1 MDDLGQAGHLAQFV
15 LNNLQHQQDWTD
27 LEIHTHSAKDGS
39 PLPQPLI
46 SGLPPRRLYL
56 NPDDQIQL
64 LKKQSKADE
73 PLPDTPEVEWVLA
86 THITDKWTLRS
97 FASVFDSMPASANH
111 SEARPKRL
119 LLSIVHDDSTIV
131 FYLMHD
137 GIVKPR
143 QN

>member
-1 MDDLGQAGHLAQFV
+1 MDNDNRAGHLAQFV
-15 LNNLQHQQDWTD
+15 LDNLQHQQDWTG
-27 LEIHTHSAKDGS
+27 LQVHTHSPKDGS
-39 PLPQPLI
+39 LLPQPLI

-56 NPDDQIQL
+56 HPDDQIAL
-64 LKKQSKADE
+64 LKTHDKADE
-73 PLPDTPEVEWVLA
+73 PLPDSPEIEWVLA

-97 FASVFDSMPASANH
+97 FANIFESITTSQQH
-111 SEARPKRL
+111 SESRPKRL
-119 LLSIVHDDSTIV
+119 LLCIVHDDSTIV

>member
-1 MDDLGQAGHLAQFV
+1 MADVDQAGHLAQFV

-27 LEIHTHSAKDGS
+27 LKIHTDSPKDGTL
-39 PLPQPLI
+39 LPQPLI

-56 NPDDQIQL
+56 NPDDQIEL
-64 LKKQSKADE
+64 LKKHNKVNE

-97 FASVFDSMPASANH
+97 FATVFDAMPATDSH

>member
-1 MDDLGQAGHLAQFV
+1 MSEGDQAGHLAQFV
-15 LNNLQHQQDWTD
+15 LNNLQYQQDWKD
-27 LEIHTHSAKDGS
+27 LKIHTHSTSDGS
-39 PLPQPLI
+39 RLPQPLI

-56 NPDDQIQL
+56 HPDDQIAL
-64 LKKQSKADE
+64 LKTHNKADE
-73 PLPDTPEVEWVLA
+73 PLPDVPEVEWVLA

-97 FASVFDSMPASANH
+97 FANVFDAMPASEKH
-111 SEARPKRL
+111 SESRPKRL
-119 LLSIVHDDSTIV
+119 LLCIVHDDSTIV